1 MHIALL
7 EDEPILS
14 QEVKDL
20 LVQAGHSVAHFPDGH
35 QIMQGLRKDTFDLFV
50 LDWQV
55 PGPSGLEVLQYL
67 RDALKLTT
75 PVMFLTSHSAED
87 QIVLALGCGADDYCS
102 KPLRPFEF
110 MARIASLQ
118 RRLVPT
124 SHIAHDGE
132 LLPGYV
138 FDSINRTITQGGQV
152 VSLTEKE
159 YELSRLLFENPER
172 PISRTR
178 LMKDVWGREEDA
190 LSRTLDVHISWIRRK
205 LNIGANSDKIRLVVV
220 HGYGYRLMQIPPISE
235 NSK

>member
-1 MHIALL
+1 
-7 EDEPILS
+7 
-14 QEVKDL
+14 
-20 LVQAGHSVAHFPDGH
+20 
-35 QIMQGLRKDTFDLFV
+35 
-50 LDWQV
+50 
-55 PGPSGLEVLQYL
+55 
-67 RDALKLTT
+67 
-75 PVMFLTSHSAED
+75 
-87 QIVLALGCGADDYCS
+87 
-102 KPLRPFEF
+102 
-110 MARIASLQ
+110 
-118 RRLVPT
+118 
-124 SHIAHDGE
+124 
-132 LLPGYV
+132 
-138 FDSINRTITQGGQV
+138 V